1 MAGSLVL
8 LHTQTASASS
18 SIDLGGNTYWDNS
31 YDVYVYQYI
40 NVHTSVDGAT
50 LNHRFLV
57 SGTADTSS
65 NYDSAEVLLTSGS
78 AFAYEGRT
86 NGTAISTHRIGT
98 ATNESAN
105 GMWYLFNFNN
115 SSEYSF
121 CTYENT
127 TIENTTGTLRGKQ
140 GGGTL
145 TVAQAT
151 NGLSIYTSSGNIASG
166 KFKLYGLKK

>member
-1 MAGSLVL
+1 MSSLIL
-8 LHTQTASASS
+8 LDTQTASASS
-18 SIDLGGNTYWDNS
+18 TVTLGASNWDSS
-31 YDVYVYQYI
+31 YNVYVYQYI

-65 NYDSAEVLLTSGS
+65 NYDSAEALFVSGGPN
-78 AFAYEGRT
+78 AYEARVNATG
-86 NGTAISTHRIGT
+86 ISTHRIGT
-98 ATNESAN
+98 AANESAN

-121 CTYENT
+121 CTFENT

-140 GGGTL
+140 GGAVL
-145 TVAQAT
+145 TVQQAT

-166 KFKLYGLKK
+166 TFKLYGIKK